1 MPYAEL
7 LPLWQETIHYLSLH
21 TRPNLLSDIKALFPV
36 IFALGGEAATA
47 EVARAIMDVA
57 RWWR

>member
-1 MPYAEL
+1 MSNI
-7 LPLWQETIHYLSLH
+7 W
-21 TRPNLLSDIKALFPV
+21 ALFPV

-47 EVARAIMDVA
+47 EVARAIVDVA